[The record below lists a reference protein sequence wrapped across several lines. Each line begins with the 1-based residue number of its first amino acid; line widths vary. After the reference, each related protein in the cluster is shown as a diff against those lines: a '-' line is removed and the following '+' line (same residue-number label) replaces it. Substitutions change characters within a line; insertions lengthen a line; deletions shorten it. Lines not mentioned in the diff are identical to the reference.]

1 MGYTIELSVLHE
13 LGLRREAAA
22 GAPVP
27 LGEAPAGDSPSLVE
41 PDSSPRREAAHAST
55 GSSPSLPTAAS

>member
-13 LGLRREAAA
+13 LGLRREAAL

-27 LGEAPAGDSPSLVE
+27 LGEAPAGDPPSLVE
-41 PDSSPRREAAHAST
+41 PDSPLREATHTST
-55 GSSPSLPTAAS
+55 GSSPSLPATAS